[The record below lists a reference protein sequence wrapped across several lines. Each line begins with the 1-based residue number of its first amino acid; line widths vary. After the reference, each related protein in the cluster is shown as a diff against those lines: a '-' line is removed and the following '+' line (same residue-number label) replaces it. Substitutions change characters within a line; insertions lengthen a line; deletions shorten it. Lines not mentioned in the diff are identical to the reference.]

1 MTVETTGGLDRS
13 DDLVDRYQRL
23 GSWPEVAY
31 ALILQPPLAWPWL
44 ARQGRHLTQHW
55 QAVTAGWM
63 AVQPADQLGQAR
75 PPPGAV
81 KIIPGVLM
89 SQSGAHG

>member
-1 MTVETTGGLDRS
+1 
-13 DDLVDRYQRL
+13 
-23 GSWPEVAY
+23 
-31 ALILQPPLAWPWL
+31 
-44 ARQGRHLTQHW
+44 
-55 QAVTAGWM
+55 M